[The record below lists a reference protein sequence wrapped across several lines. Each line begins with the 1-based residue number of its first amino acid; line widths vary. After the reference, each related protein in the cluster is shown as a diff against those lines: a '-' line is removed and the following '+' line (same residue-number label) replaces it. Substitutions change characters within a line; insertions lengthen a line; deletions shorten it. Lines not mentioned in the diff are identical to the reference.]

1 MSVDCYDICRL
12 ELVEDEVFTE
22 EKSEGYI
29 ENEIA
34 LRAMFSYHQEEVNLK
49 ELKEVTALC
58 LDVGAMDIEEVYNPE
73 YFDSR
78 ANDFG
83 LKLGFV
89 VDLQTGWDL
98 RNPEHVREL
107 EELQKREDP
116 LVLIGSPPYQ
126 AETAKGRQS
135 LKVACEAYQRQM
147 ERDRIFLHEQMKGDM
162 KNDRQNEIK

>member
-1 MSVDCYDICRL
+1 MLTVTAFVFWSSSR
-12 ELVEDEVFTE
+12 FTE
-22 EKSEGYI
+22 GKSESYI

-34 LRAMFSYHQEEVNLK
+34 LRVLFAYHHEEVNLK

-58 LDVGAMDIEEVYNPE
+58 LDVGAMGIEEVHNPE

-83 LKLGFV
+83 LKPGFV

-107 EELQKREDP
+107 EELQAREDP

-126 AETAKGRQS
+126 AETAKGRQP
-135 LKVACEAYQRQM
+135 LKIACEAYQRKM
-147 ERDRIFLHEQMKGDM
+147 KRDRVFLHELMRGDSWR
-162 KNDRQNEIK
+162 KTLCEGTV